1 MQTSFTRLWIMIV
14 LFSAPGIIPVVA
26 QQSGSFTVGG
36 DIDKFYPVAFYDGNW
51 ASNKPTE
58 LFLGRSDVHTNSNW
72 RGSLNATF
80 TFHLTDWGHGSDFV
94 QANIYSN
101 TYALNF
107 DFIGGWLDVSNTN
120 GDKRMLI
127 WLKGGNTTYYYS
139 SATTVDP
146 QIYDGV
152 SHPFPYQQ
160 TNGPT
165 HTYKTVKDTYVNTN
179 GYNGKSVY
187 VNKLS
192 VNGEIHSKKVRV
204 TQTGWPDYVFEKSYV
219 LPSLKEVEEF
229 IQRHKHLPGVE
240 PAKQIET
247 NGLDLGNNQA
257 VLLKKIEELTLYII
271 ELKKTTENQQKE
283 IEQLK
288 RSVLP
293 NKNN

>member
-1 MQTSFTRLWIMIV
+1 MQAFFRGLGQLI
-14 LFSAPGIIPVVA
+14 LVVFFMNAAEVFA

-36 DIDKFYPVAFYDGNW
+36 DFDKFYPVAFYDGNW
-51 ASNKPTE
+51 GSNKPTE
-58 LFLGRSDVHTNSNW
+58 LFIGRSDVHTNSSW

-80 TFHLTDWGHGSDFV
+80 TFHVTDWGHGSDFI

-101 TYALNF
+101 TSALNF
-107 DFIGGWLDVSNTN
+107 DFIGGWLDVSTTN
-120 GDKRMLI
+120 SDKRMLV

-139 SATTVDP
+139 ANTTVAP
-146 QIYDGV
+146 VIHDGV
-152 SHPFPYQQ
+152 LNALPYQQ

-165 HTYKTVKDTYVNTN
+165 HSFKTVKDVYVNTN

-192 VNGEIHSKKVRV
+192 VNGENNSKKVRV
-204 TQTGWPDYVFEKSYV
+204 TQSGWPDFVFDKNYV
-219 LPSLKEVEEF
+219 LLSLKEVEEF
-229 IQRHKHLPGVE
+229 IQQHKHLPGVE

-257 VLLKKIEELTLYII
+257 ILLKKIEELTLYII
-271 ELKKTTENQQKE
+271 ELKKTTEKQQKE

-288 RSVLP
+288 KSVAP
-293 NKNN
+293 VKNN